1 MKEIT
6 TEIRP
11 EEIFLSGYD
20 SSEEPEENN
29 FNSPEANPE
38 NIFGN
43 QSKENSEQLSSKIL
57 SFPFTLDTY
66 ELINLKGEDDPEL
79 GGSDLQ
85 IILGH
90 LEKLKNNELVLKLT
104 FVSKDK
110 KSSLNLKDHQQEI
123 NSLINLDLQ
132 FIGICQNKLFIQ
144 YDNELSTNEAY
155 TSLQK
160 SYDLFDLLYDEEKSF
175 NCNEESSDKKSNK
188 KTEEKKEE
196 NKSEDKI
203 KDIELNN
210 ATQNIL
216 GSKTNIT
223 EENPNTNMNV
233 KKNLFPQNIQNHK
246 NIKEQPPKQNPIN
259 PLFFSPQLYNP
270 LLFQFNNFP
279 KIPKINPA
287 LMAQIP
293 KPNPLLIQTALVFQ
307 NLMKIQQQSQL
318 KKNFNIG
325 INNDKKDLINNI
337 KNINQANNSTKININ
352 SNMNKNNNLSPINN
366 KESSTNSNTS
376 SSSSNSSPLINYQTK
391 NIKNFKIDPNNNN
404 NNTTNSNNTNNNLKK
419 KIDDN
424 LEEIVQN
431 KQYKEYIPKKIK
443 EKELQFQT
451 NSTRDYQYKY
461 VSRYIVQIENEKNF
475 PVTKMIIGNNGML
488 LRNILYENCI
498 KFGDHTTKIRLRG
511 KGSGYKEGPKKEESK
526 DPMELC
532 ISSLNIVSFSRCST
546 AIEQLLL
553 QIYYNYYEYQRKNIA
568 EKNKDNNNKLINNQ
582 ITMKKI
588 LKYHYIVNR
597 YNTLVKE
604 EKRRKKEEQLK
615 KENNNNNEKYDS
627 DN

>member
-6 TEIRP
+6 AEFRP

-66 ELINLKGEDDPEL
+66 ELINLKGEGDPEL
-79 GGSDLQ
+79 GCSDLQ
-85 IILGH
+85 IILGN
-90 LEKLKNNELVLKLT
+90 LGKLKNNELVLKLT
-104 FVSKDK
+104 FISKDK
-110 KSSLNLKDHQQEI
+110 KSSLNLKDFQKEI
-123 NSLINLDLQ
+123 NSLINLELQ

-144 YDNELSTNEAY
+144 YDNELSTKEAY

-160 SYDLFDLLYDEEKSF
+160 SSDLFDLLYDEEKSF

-188 KTEEKKEE
+188 KIEEKKEE

-210 ATQNIL
+210 TTQNIWENKATL
-216 GSKTNIT
+216 S
-223 EENPNTNMNV
+223 EENQNTNMNV
-233 KKNLFPQNIQNHK
+233 KKSLFPQNIQNHK
-246 NIKEQPPKQNPIN
+246 NIKEQPLKQNPIN
-259 PLFFSPQLYNP
+259 PIFFSPQLYNP

-279 KIPKINPA
+279 KIPKINPP
-287 LMAQIP
+287 LMAQIQ

-325 INNDKKDLINNI
+325 LNNDKKDLINNI
-337 KNINQANNSTKININ
+337 KNMNQANNSTKIIIN

-404 NNTTNSNNTNNNLKK
+404 NTNNINNNNNLKK

-443 EKELQFQT
+443 EKELKFQT

-532 ISSLNIVSFSRCST
+532 ISSLNVVSFSRCST

-568 EKNKDNNNKLINNQ
+568 EKNNDNNNKLTNNQ
-582 ITMKKI
+582 IIMKKI

-615 KENNNNNEKYDS
+615 KEINNNNEKYDS